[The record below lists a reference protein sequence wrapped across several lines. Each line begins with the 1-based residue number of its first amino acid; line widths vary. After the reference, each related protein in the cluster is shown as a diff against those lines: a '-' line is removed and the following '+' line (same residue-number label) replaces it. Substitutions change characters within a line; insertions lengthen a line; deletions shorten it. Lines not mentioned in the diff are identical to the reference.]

1 MNWSSLWRGSAARG
15 RTPEIRAKPPLAD
28 VRFGTPFGRYKADV
42 PWITIKSSFH
52 AAERLREEEP
62 QRFDAI
68 VSEAIAAEPELEGK
82 DPLSLVTL
90 YLYDQRIRT

>member
-1 MNWSSLWRGSAARG
+1 M
-15 RTPEIRAKPPLAD
+15 
-28 VRFGTPFGRYKADV
+28 
-42 PWITIKSSFH
+42 PWITIKSTFH

-68 VSEAIAAEPELEGK
+68 VSEAVVAEPDLEDK

>member
-1 MNWSSLWRGSAARG
+1 
-15 RTPEIRAKPPLAD
+15 
-28 VRFGTPFGRYKADV
+28 V
-42 PWITIKSSFH
+42 PWITIKSSFR

-68 VSEAIAAEPELEGK
+68 VSEAIVAEPELEGK